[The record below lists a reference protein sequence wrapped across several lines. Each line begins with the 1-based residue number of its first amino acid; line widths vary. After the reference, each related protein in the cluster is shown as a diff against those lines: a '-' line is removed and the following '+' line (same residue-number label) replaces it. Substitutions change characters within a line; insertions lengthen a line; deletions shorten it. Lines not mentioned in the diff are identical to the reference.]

1 MTGFDERRERRGVR
15 GDKLVQETSWT
26 AVIRRDWTDR
36 VKGQGEKHSGTVP
49 VLVLKSTLNSLSV

>member
-26 AVIRRDWTDR
+26 AVIRGDWTDR

-49 VLVLKSTLNSLSV
+49 VLVLSRVLSTR